1 MAFNWSTF
9 AEPIAIDAPSGS
21 EQYSV
26 DQLFFCQAE
35 PLMTLDPRSPS
46 NAVEGSAFAGTEEA
60 WDIYRL
66 LVENSYDLV
75 GELDASSDYVYV
87 NPSYTRSLG
96 YSLEE
101 ILSKNAF
108 DFIHP
113 QDREKARRELQ
124 QQDGTTILRFR
135 HQNGAWKWF
144 DCSFRQFA
152 GPAGARTV
160 LISRDIS
167 ARKEAEI
174 KFEVLASLGSRL
186 SAART
191 LVDATRVI
199 ADAAQVLCS
208 WEAFSLDLYDSKN
221 DVIHPVLMIDEFEGH
236 KKEIL
241 PGFQSRAPSPYV
253 RTVLQ
258 NGPQRLLRK
267 GNDFDSGLRPFGDTS
282 RASASLLF
290 VPIMDAGEPLGAV
303 SIQSYRINAYSR
315 SDLKL
320 LQVLAGHCS
329 GTLARIR
336 AVDSLRESQ
345 ARFEAFMENTPGAA
359 WIKDEFGHY
368 VYANQTTEKLFDKER
383 AEILGKT
390 DVDLLPPEVARAS
403 QKEDLE
409 VRSTG
414 QPLRV
419 EKTILPEDPDRWF
432 VCKFPFLS
440 PSGGSLVG
448 GVAFDI
454 TDQVEMQK
462 SLLASEERFRTLFES
477 APVAIGVVHN
487 GELRYT
493 NQSYRRM
500 FNLPAEA
507 GTAGRNFLEDISP
520 TTRKDLEDYFLR
532 PEARI
537 KSLPATEV
545 RGVRSVGAEFPC
557 LIQVAPVELPEG
569 AAHLV
574 FIIDIS
580 DKRSLE
586 AQLFQ
591 AQKMESI
598 GRLAGGIAHDF
609 ANLLT
614 VIRGHASR
622 LERGVQN
629 PAPSLD
635 GIIRAA
641 QKATELTRQLLA
653 FSRKQTV
660 QIVETDLNAAIS
672 QTRRM
677 LEQIIGE
684 DITLRVH
691 LASSLP
697 VVLADSGLFEQLLLN
712 LAITA
717 RDAMLTGG
725 NLTIRT
731 IYLPPGQIPKVANGW
746 EKGAVCL
753 SVQDTGR
760 GVPKEDL
767 PNIFEPFLRSRSGT
781 ETSLRL
787 ATVYG
792 IVQQHGGRIEAHS
805 EVGLGTRFEIF
816 FPAVAFPP
824 KAPQEEARRQSDA
837 TLLVVEDSADL
848 RNLLRE
854 ILVDAGYQVMEAAT
868 YAAGLQL
875 FESAR
880 DRISLIVADVCLE
893 DGSGRELV
901 RHLRSLKPGLKA
913 ILTTGYDPHQMRG
926 KIDLQPDELFLAKPF
941 QTDELL
947 QAIES
952 LLQTH

>member
-1 MAFNWSTF
+1 MPLEPST
-9 AEPIAIDAPSGS
+9 PSH
-21 EQYSV
+21 
-26 DQLFFCQAE
+26 
-35 PLMTLDPRSPS
+35 
-46 NAVEGSAFAGTEEA
+46 AVEGRSPFHGTEEA

-66 LVENSYDLV
+66 LIENSNDLV
-75 GELDASSDYVYV
+75 GEIDAQGDYVYV
-87 NPSYTRSLG
+87 NPSYSRALG

-101 ILSKNAF
+101 LLSKNAF

-113 QDREKARRELQ
+113 QDREKARRELK
-124 QQDGTTILRFR
+124 QQDGTTILRFQ
-135 HQNGAWKWF
+135 HQSGTWKWF

-152 GPAGARTV
+152 GPSGFRTV

-174 KFEVLASLGSRL
+174 KFEVLAALGSRL

-191 LVDATRVI
+191 QLDAARVI

-208 WEAFSLDLYDSKN
+208 WDAFSLDLYDSAN
-221 DVIHPVLMIDEFEGH
+221 DVITPVLMIDEFEGQ

-241 PGFQSRAPSPYV
+241 PGFQTRAPSPFI

-258 NGPQRLLRK
+258 NGPQRILRK
-267 GNDFDSGLRPFGDTS
+267 GNDFDATLRPFGDTS

-290 VPIMDAGEPLGAV
+290 VPILEAGQPIGIV

-320 LQVLAGHCS
+320 LQLQVLAGHCS
-329 GTLARIR
+329 GTLARIS
-336 AVDSLRESQ
+336 AVDSLSESQ

-359 WIKDEFGHY
+359 WMKDEFGHY

-383 AEILGKT
+383 AEIISKT
-390 DVDLLPPEVARAS
+390 DTDLLPPDAARTS
-403 QKEDLE
+403 QKEDQD

-414 QPLRV
+414 QPVRV
-419 EKTILPEDPDRWF
+419 EKTVRPDDPSRWF

-440 PSGGSLVG
+440 PSGRSLVG

-454 TDQVEMQK
+454 TDQVQMQK

-477 APVAIGVVHN
+477 APLAIGVVR
-487 GELRYT
+487 GGALRYT

-500 FNLPAEA
+500 FNLPPEA
-507 GTAGRNFLEDISP
+507 GTAGRKFLEDISP
-520 TTRKDLEDYFLR
+520 AARSDLEDYFTRSQSRSDPLT
-532 PEARI
+532 
-537 KSLPATEV
+537 ATEV
-545 RGVRSVGAEFPC
+545 RGVRTAGAEFPC
-557 LIQVAPVELPEG
+557 IIQIAPVELPEG
-569 AAHLV
+569 PAHLV
-574 FIIDIS
+574 FITDIS
-580 DKRSLE
+580 DRRLLE

-622 LERGVQN
+622 LEHGVKN

-641 QKATELTRQLLA
+641 QKATELTKQLLA

-660 QIVETDLNAAIS
+660 QVAETDLNSIINK
-672 QTRRM
+672 TRRM
-677 LEQIIGE
+677 LEQIVSE
-684 DITLRVH
+684 DVTLRVH
-691 LASSLP
+691 LGAGLP
-697 VVLADSGLFEQLLLN
+697 LVLVDSGLLEQLLLN

-717 RDAMLTGG
+717 RDAMVSGG

-731 IYLPPGQIPKVANGW
+731 SYISPTQIPKVKNGW

-760 GVPKEDL
+760 GIPKEEL
-767 PNIFEPFLRSRSGT
+767 PNIFEPFFKSRSGT

-787 ATVYG
+787 STVYG
-792 IVQQHGGRIEAHS
+792 IVQQHGGRVEAQS
-805 EVGLGTRFEIF
+805 EIGVGTRFEILF
-816 FPAVAFPP
+816 QAVSTPARVAP
-824 KAPQEEARRQSDA
+824 EEPRKHSDT

-854 ILVDAGYQVMEAAT
+854 LLIDAGYQVMEAAT

-875 FESAR
+875 FESAH

-901 RHLRSLKPGLKA
+901 RQLRSLKPGLKA

-952 LLQTH
+952 LLQPH

>member
-1 MAFNWSTF
+1 M
-9 AEPIAIDAPSGS
+9 P
-21 EQYSV
+21 
-26 DQLFFCQAE
+26 
-35 PLMTLDPRSPS
+35 LDPRIPS
-46 NAVEGSAFAGTEEA
+46 NAVEGTAPFSGTEEA

-66 LVENSYDLV
+66 LIENSHDLV
-75 GELDASSDYVYV
+75 GELDENSDYVYV
-87 NPSYTRSLG
+87 NPSYSRALG

-101 ILSKNAF
+101 LLSKNAF

-113 QDREKARRELQ
+113 QDREKARRELRQ
-124 QQDGTTILRFR
+124 ADGTTILRFQ
-135 HQNGAWKWF
+135 HQAGSWKWF
-144 DCSFRQFA
+144 DCSFRQFS
-152 GPAGARTV
+152 GPTGSRTV

-186 SAART
+186 SAARSQ
-191 LVDATRVI
+191 LDAARVV
-199 ADAAQVLCS
+199 ADAAQTLCS
-208 WEAFSLDLYDSKN
+208 WEAFSLDLYESGN
-221 DVIHPVLMIDEFEGH
+221 DVIIPVLMIDEFEGH

-241 PGFQSRAPSPYV
+241 PGFQSRAPSPFI
-253 RTVLQ
+253 RTVIQ
-258 NGPQRLLRK
+258 NGAQRILRK
-267 GNDFDSGLRPFGDTS
+267 GNDFDATLRPFGDTS

-290 VPIMDAGEPLGAV
+290 VPILEAGQTLGIV

-320 LQVLAGHCS
+320 LQVLSGHCA

-336 AVDSLRESQ
+336 AVDNLRESQ

-368 VYANQTTEKLFDKER
+368 VYANQTTEKLFNKER
-383 AEILGKT
+383 TEILSKT
-390 DVDLLPPEVARAS
+390 DQDLLPTEAARAS
-403 QKEDLE
+403 QKEEQE

-414 QPLRV
+414 QAVRV
-419 EKTILPEDPDRWF
+419 EKTLLPDNPNRWF

-440 PSGGSLVG
+440 PSGRSLVG

-454 TDQVEMQK
+454 TDQVQMQK

-477 APVAIGVVHN
+477 APMAIGVVHN

-500 FNLPAEA
+500 FHLPIEA
-507 GTAGRNFLEDISP
+507 GTAGRNFLEDIAPS
-520 TTRKDLEDYFLR
+520 TRSDIEEYFIRPQLR
-532 PEARI
+532 VN
-537 KSLPATEV
+537 SLTATEV
-545 RGVRSVGAEFPC
+545 RGVRSAGAEFPC
-557 LIQVAPVELPEG
+557 IIQVAPVELAEG

-641 QKATELTRQLLA
+641 QKATELTKQLLA

-660 QIVETDLNAAIS
+660 QVTETDLNAAII

-691 LASSLP
+691 LATGLP
-697 VVLADSGLFEQLLLN
+697 LVLADSGLFEQLLLN

-717 RDAMLTGG
+717 RDAMVRGG
-725 NLTIRT
+725 NITIRT
-731 IYLPPGQIPKVANGW
+731 SYVPPSQIPKVSNGW
-746 EKGAVCL
+746 DKGAVCL
-753 SVQDTGR
+753 LIQDTGR
-760 GVPKEDL
+760 GIPKEDL
-767 PNIFEPFLRSRSGT
+767 PSIFEPFYKSRSGN
-781 ETSLRL
+781 ETALRL

-792 IVQQHGGRIEAHS
+792 IVQQHGGRIEAQS
-805 EVGLGTRFEIF
+805 ELGVGTRFEILF
-816 FPAVAFPP
+816 QAVSVPS
-824 KAPQEEARRQSDA
+824 KTAPEEPRRHSDN

-854 ILVDAGYQVMEAAT
+854 LLIDAGYQVMEAAT
-868 YAAGLQL
+868 YAAGVQL
-875 FESAR
+875 FETAR
-880 DRISLIVADVCLE
+880 DRISIIIADVCLE

-901 RHLRSLKPGLKA
+901 RQLRAVKPGLKV

-947 QAIES
+947 QAIET
-952 LLQTH
+952 LLERH

>member
-1 MAFNWSTF
+1 MPLEPST
-9 AEPIAIDAPSGS
+9 PP
-21 EQYSV
+21 
-26 DQLFFCQAE
+26 
-35 PLMTLDPRSPS
+35 
-46 NAVEGSAFAGTEEA
+46 NAVEGASPFHGTEEA

-66 LVENSYDLV
+66 LIENSNDLV
-75 GELDASSDYVYV
+75 GEIDAQSDYVYV
-87 NPSYTRSLG
+87 NPSYSRALG
-96 YSLEE
+96 YTLEE
-101 ILSKNAF
+101 LLSKNAF

-113 QDREKARRELQ
+113 QDREKARRELK
-124 QQDGTTILRFR
+124 QQDGTTILRFQ
-135 HQNGAWKWF
+135 HQSGAWKWF

-152 GPAGARTV
+152 GPAGFRTV
-160 LISRDIS
+160 LISRDIN

-174 KFEVLASLGSRL
+174 KFEVLAALGSRL

-191 LVDATRVI
+191 QIDAARVI
-199 ADAAQVLCS
+199 ADAAQILCS
-208 WEAFSLDLYDSKN
+208 WDAFSLDLYDGTN
-221 DVIHPVLMIDEFEGH
+221 DMVTPVLMIDEFEGQ

-241 PGFQSRAPSPYV
+241 PGFQTRSPSPFI
-253 RTVLQ
+253 RTVIQ
-258 NGPQRLLRK
+258 GGPQRILRK
-267 GNDFDSGLRPFGDTS
+267 GNDFDANLRPFGDTS

-290 VPIMDAGEPLGAV
+290 VPILEGGQPIGIV
-303 SIQSYRINAYSR
+303 STQSYRINAYSR

-320 LQVLAGHCS
+320 LQILGGHCA
-329 GTLARIR
+329 GTLARIS
-336 AVDSLRESQ
+336 AVDNLRESQ

-368 VYANQTTEKLFDKER
+368 VYANQTTEKLLDRER
-383 AEILGKT
+383 TEIIT
-390 DVDLLPPEVARAS
+390 RSDTDLLPAEAARAS
-403 QKEDLE
+403 QKEDQE

-414 QPLRV
+414 QPVRV
-419 EKTILPEDPDRWF
+419 EKTLRPDDPIRWF

-440 PSGGSLVG
+440 PSGRSLVG

-477 APVAIGVVHN
+477 APLAIGVVRG

-500 FNLPAEA
+500 FNLPTEA

-520 TTRKDLEDYFLR
+520 STRGDLEEYFVR
-532 PEARI
+532 PQSRTNP
-537 KSLPATEV
+537 LTATEV
-545 RGVRSVGAEFPC
+545 RGVRSAGAEFPC
-557 LIQVAPVELPEG
+557 IIQVAPVELPEG
-569 AAHLV
+569 PAHLV
-574 FIIDIS
+574 FITDIS

-641 QKATELTRQLLA
+641 QKATELTKQLLA

-660 QIVETDLNAAIS
+660 QVVETDLNSIIN

-677 LEQIIGE
+677 LEQIVGE
-684 DITLRVH
+684 DISLRVH
-691 LASSLP
+691 LGAGLP
-697 VVLADSGLFEQLLLN
+697 LVLVDSGLLEQLLLN

-717 RDAMLTGG
+717 RDAMVRGG
-725 NLTIRT
+725 NFTIRT
-731 IYLPPGQIPKVANGW
+731 SYVPPSQVQKVTNGW
-746 EKGAVCL
+746 QKGAVCL

-760 GVPKEDL
+760 GIAKEDL
-767 PNIFEPFLRSRSGT
+767 PNIFEPFFKSRGGT

-792 IVQQHGGRIEAHS
+792 IVQQHGGRIETQS
-805 EVGLGTRFEIF
+805 EVGVGTRFDILF
-816 FPAVAFPP
+816 QAVSTPAKVTPEE
-824 KAPQEEARRQSDA
+824 PQKHSDT

-854 ILVDAGYQVMEAAT
+854 LLVDAGYQVMEAAT

-880 DRISLIVADVCLE
+880 DRISSSSRMSVSKTVPDANWSASSVVSNPASKRSSPLATIRIKCA
-893 DGSGRELV
+893 GRSISS
-901 RHLRSLKPGLKA
+901 RTNFSSPSLSRPMNFSTPSSLSCNRVDA
-913 ILTTGYDPHQMRG
+913 IASFR
-926 KIDLQPDELFLAKPF
+926 FLNANAWPF
-941 QTDELL
+941 GTSLLARFIGRNHLL
-947 QAIES
+947 QA
-952 LLQTH
+952 L

>member
-1 MAFNWSTF
+1 V
-9 AEPIAIDAPSGS
+9 EDASPFSG
-21 EQYSV
+21 
-26 DQLFFCQAE
+26 
-35 PLMTLDPRSPS
+35 T
-46 NAVEGSAFAGTEEA
+46 GEA

-66 LVENSYDLV
+66 LVENSHDLV
-75 GELDASSDYVYV
+75 GELDSNGDYVYV
-87 NPSYTRSLG
+87 NPSYSRALG

-101 ILSKNAF
+101 LLSKNAF
-108 DFIHP
+108 EFIHP
-113 QDREKARRELQ
+113 QDREKARRELK
-124 QQDGTTILRFR
+124 QQDGTTILRFQ
-135 HQNGAWKWF
+135 HQSGAWKWF
-144 DCSFRQFA
+144 DSSFRQFT
-152 GPAGARTV
+152 GPAGGRTV
-160 LISRDIS
+160 LISRDIN

-174 KFEVLASLGSRL
+174 KFEVLAALGSRL

-191 LVDATRVI
+191 QVDAARVI

-208 WEAFSLDLYDSKN
+208 WDAFSLDLYDSAN

-258 NGPQRLLRK
+258 NGPQRILRK
-267 GNDFDSGLRPFGDTS
+267 GNDFDATLRPFGDTS

-290 VPIMDAGEPLGAV
+290 VPILEAGQPLGV
-303 SIQSYRINAYSR
+303 VTIQSYRINAYSR

-336 AVDSLRESQ
+336 AVDNLSETQ

-368 VYANQTTEKLFDKER
+368 VYANHTTEQFFGKPR
-383 AEILGKT
+383 ADILSKT
-390 DVDLLPPEVARAS
+390 DVDLLKSDVLRQA
-403 QKEDLE
+403 QKEDQE
-409 VRSTG
+409 VRATG
-414 QPLRV
+414 QPV
-419 EKTILPEDPDRWF
+419 CAEKTIRSDNPNRWF

-440 PSGGSLVG
+440 PTGRALVG

-454 TDQVEMQK
+454 TDRVRMQK

-477 APVAIGVVHN
+477 APMAIGVVHN

-500 FNLPAEA
+500 FNLPEAA
-507 GTAGRNFLEDISP
+507 GTTGRKFLEDISP
-520 TTRKDLEDYFLR
+520 GARRELEDYFMR
-532 PEARI
+532 PESRANPL
-537 KSLPATEV
+537 STTEV
-545 RGVRSVGAEFPC
+545 RGVRSAGAEFPC

-574 FIIDIS
+574 FISDIS
-580 DKRSLE
+580 EKRSLE

-660 QIVETDLNAAIS
+660 QVAETDLNGAIQ

-677 LEQIIGE
+677 IEQIIGE

-691 LASSLP
+691 LGSSLP
-697 VVLADSGLFEQLLLN
+697 LVLADGGLFEQLLLN

-717 RDAMLTGG
+717 RDSMVTGG

-731 IYLPPGQIPKVANGW
+731 SYVPPAEVPKGSNGW

-753 SVQDTGR
+753 CVQDTGR

-767 PNIFEPFLRSRSGT
+767 PNIFEPFFKTRSGN

-792 IVQQHGGRIEAHS
+792 IVQQHGGRIEAQS
-805 EVGLGTRFEIF
+805 ELGVGTRFDILF
-816 FPAVAFPP
+816 QAAGFPVETPP
-824 KAPQEEARRQSDA
+824 DEPRKQSDA

-854 ILVDAGYQVMEAAT
+854 LLVDAGYQVMEAAT
-868 YAAGLQL
+868 YAAGQQL

-901 RHLRSLKPGLKA
+901 RQLRGLKPGLKA

-947 QAIES
+947 HAIES
-952 LLQTH
+952 LLLQKPQP

>member
-1 MAFNWSTF
+1 MEGT
-9 AEPIAIDAPSGS
+9 
-21 EQYSV
+21 
-26 DQLFFCQAE
+26 
-35 PLMTLDPRSPS
+35 SP
-46 NAVEGSAFAGTEEA
+46 FHGTEEA

-66 LVENSYDLV
+66 LIENSNDLV
-75 GELDASSDYVYV
+75 GEIDAQGDYVYL
-87 NPSYTRSLG
+87 NPSYSRALG

-101 ILSKNAF
+101 LLNKNAF

-113 QDREKARRELQ
+113 QDREKARRELK
-124 QQDGTTILRFR
+124 QQDGTTILRFQ
-135 HQNGAWKWF
+135 HQSGAWKWF

-152 GPAGARTV
+152 GPAGFRTV

-174 KFEVLASLGSRL
+174 KFEVLAALGSRL

-191 LVDATRVI
+191 QLDAARVI

-208 WEAFSLDLYDSKN
+208 WEAFSLDLYDRTN
-221 DVIHPVLMIDEFEGH
+221 DVINPVLMIDEFEGQ

-241 PGFQSRAPSPYV
+241 PGFQTRAPSPFI

-258 NGPQRLLRK
+258 NGPQRILRK
-267 GNDFDSGLRPFGDTS
+267 GNDFEATLRPFGDTS

-290 VPIMDAGEPLGAV
+290 VPILEAGQPIGIV

-320 LQVLAGHCS
+320 LQVLAGHCA
-329 GTLARIR
+329 GTLARIS
-336 AVDSLRESQ
+336 AVDSLSETQ

-368 VYANQTTEKLFDKER
+368 VYANQATGKLFDRER
-383 AEILGKT
+383 TEIIT
-390 DVDLLPPEVARAS
+390 RSDTDLLPPEAARVW
-403 QKEDLE
+403 QKEDQE
-409 VRSTG
+409 VRSSG
-414 QPLRV
+414 QPVRV
-419 EKTILPEDPDRWF
+419 EKNLRPDDPSRWF

-440 PSGGSLVG
+440 PSGRSLVG

-454 TDQVEMQK
+454 TDQVAMQK

-477 APVAIGVVHN
+477 APLAIGVVRG

-500 FNLPAEA
+500 FNLPVEA
-507 GTAGRNFLEDISP
+507 GTAGRKFLEDISP
-520 TTRKDLEDYFLR
+520 GTRGDLDEYFLR
-532 PEARI
+532 PQSRTS
-537 KSLPATEV
+537 SLTATEV
-545 RGVRSVGAEFPC
+545 RGVRSAGAEFPC

-569 AAHLV
+569 PAHLV
-574 FIIDIS
+574 FITDIS

-641 QKATELTRQLLA
+641 QKATELTKQLLA
-653 FSRKQTV
+653 FSRKQTIQV
-660 QIVETDLNAAIS
+660 VETDLNSIIN

-677 LEQIIGE
+677 LEQIVGE

-691 LASSLP
+691 LGPGLP
-697 VVLADSGLFEQLLLN
+697 LVLVDSGLFEQLLLN

-717 RDAMLTGG
+717 RDAMVSGG
-725 NLTIRT
+725 NFTIRT
-731 IYLPPGQIPKVANGW
+731 SYIPPSQLPKVKNGW
-746 EKGAVCL
+746 QKGAVSL

-760 GVPKEDL
+760 GISKEEL
-767 PNIFEPFLRSRSGT
+767 PSIFEPFFKSRSGT
-781 ETSLRL
+781 EMSLRL

-792 IVQQHGGRIEAHS
+792 IVQQHGGRIEAQS
-805 EVGLGTRFEIF
+805 EIGVGTRFEILF
-816 FPAVAFPP
+816 QAASTPAKVTP
-824 KAPQEEARRQSDA
+824 EEPRKHSDA

-854 ILVDAGYQVMEAAT
+854 LLVDAGYQVMEAAT
-868 YAAGLQL
+868 YAAGVQL

-901 RHLRSLKPGLKA
+901 RQLRAQKPGLKA

-926 KIDLQPDELFLAKPF
+926 KMDLQPDELFLAKPF
-941 QTDELL
+941 QTDELF

-952 LLQTH
+952 LLQPH

>member
-1 MAFNWSTF
+1 MEGASPF
-9 AEPIAIDAPSGS
+9 PGS
-21 EQYSV
+21 
-26 DQLFFCQAE
+26 D
-35 PLMTLDPRSPS
+35 
-46 NAVEGSAFAGTEEA
+46 EA

-75 GELDASSDYVYV
+75 GEIDSNGEYVYV
-87 NPSYTRSLG
+87 NPSYSRSLG
-96 YSLEE
+96 YPLEE
-101 ILSKNAF
+101 ILNKNAF
-108 DFIHP
+108 EFIHP
-113 QDREKARRELQ
+113 QDRDKARRELK
-124 QQDGTTILRFR
+124 QQDGTTIIRFS
-135 HQNGAWKWF
+135 HQNGSWKWF

-152 GPAGARTV
+152 GPSGSRTV

-167 ARKEAEI
+167 ARTEAEI

-191 LVDATRVI
+191 QVDSARVI

-208 WEAFSLDLYDSKN
+208 WDAFSLDLYDPAG
-221 DVIHPVLMIDEFEGH
+221 DVIHPVLMIDEFGGQ
-236 KKEIL
+236 KKDIL
-241 PGFQSRAPSPYV
+241 PGFQSRAPSPFV
-253 RTVLQ
+253 RTVIQ
-258 NGPQRLLRK
+258 NGAQRILRK
-267 GNDFDSGLRPFGDTS
+267 GNDFDATLRPFGDTT

-290 VPIMDAGEPLGAV
+290 VPILDEGQPLGIV
-303 SIQSYRINAYSR
+303 SVQSYRINAYSR

-320 LQVLAGHCS
+320 LQVLAGHCA

-359 WIKDEFGHY
+359 WMKDEFGNY
-368 VYANQTTEKLFDKER
+368 VYANDATGKLFQKER
-383 AEILGKT
+383 GDILAKS
-390 DVDLLPPEVARAS
+390 DADLLPPEAARGS
-403 QKEDLE
+403 QLEDE
-409 VRSTG
+409 QVRRTG
-414 QPLRV
+414 QPVRI
-419 EKTILPEDPDRWF
+419 EKTMLPDDLRRWF

-440 PSGGSLVG
+440 PSGRSLVG
-448 GVAFDI
+448 GVAFDVSE
-454 TDQVEMQK
+454 QVEMQK
-462 SLLASEERFRTLFES
+462 SLFASEERFQTLFES
-477 APVAIGVVHN
+477 APVAIGVVHK
-487 GELRYT
+487 GKLRYT
-493 NQSYRRM
+493 NQSYRGM
-500 FNLPAEA
+500 FNLPDEA

-520 TTRKDLEDYFLR
+520 STRRELEDYFALPELR
-532 PEARI
+532 RAPL
-537 KSLPATEV
+537 SATEV
-545 RGVRSVGAEFPC
+545 RGVRSAGAEFPC

-569 AAHLV
+569 PAHLA

-622 LERGVQN
+622 IEKGVPN

-635 GIIRAA
+635 GIIRAT
-641 QKATELTRQLLA
+641 QKATELTKQLLA

-660 QIVETDLNAAIS
+660 QVVETDVNAALN
-672 QTRRM
+672 QMRRM

-691 LASSLP
+691 LGTSLP
-697 VVLADSGLFEQLLLN
+697 LILVDQGLFEQLILN

-717 RDAMLTGG
+717 RDSMVSGG
-725 NLTIRT
+725 NLTIT
-731 IYLPPGQIPKVANGW
+731 TSYVSAGKIPSCSNGW
-746 EKGAVCL
+746 QRGALCI

-760 GVPKEDL
+760 GIPKEDI
-767 PNIFEPFLRSRSGT
+767 PSIFEPFFKSRTGT

-792 IVQQHGGRIEAHS
+792 IVQQHGGRIEAQS
-805 EVGLGTRFEIF
+805 ELGSGTRFEILF
-816 FPAVAFPP
+816 QAASFPAKPEPA
-824 KAPQEEARRQSDA
+824 QRRKQSDT

-854 ILVDAGYQVMEAAT
+854 LLVDAGYQVMEAAT

-875 FESAR
+875 FEAAH

-901 RHLRSLKPGLKA
+901 RQLRTMKPGVKA

-941 QTDELL
+941 QTEELIHAIETLL
-947 QAIES
+947 QPR
-952 LLQTH
+952 QP